1 MGAPRKLRKKYKG
14 PQHPF
19 NAERF
24 EQELKSVG
32 EYGLRN
38 KRELHK
44 IHTKLGKFRSRARS
58 LLALEE
64 GSEKRNRDE
73 NLILTKLNKIGVIK
87 ADSFSIDEI
96 LNLQAEDFLERRL
109 QTIVF
114 RKGLAR
120 TPHQSRQLI
129 VHGHIAIDGRRNNVP
144 SYHLLFGEEELVDF
158 SNSSP
163 YYDPEHPMRL
173 SLIDSVQED
182 EYKEEEQK

>member
-24 EQELKSVG
+24 EQELKLVG
-32 EYGLRN
+32 VYGLRN
-38 KRELHK
+38 KTELYK
-44 IHTKLGKFRSRARS
+44 IHTRLGKYRTRARS

-64 GSEKRNRDE
+64 GSEKREHNE
-73 NLILTKLNKIGVIK
+73 GLILAKLNKLGVIK

-109 QTIVF
+109 QTVVF

-120 TPHQSRQLI
+120 TPHQARQMI
-129 VHGHIAIDGRRNNVP
+129 VHGHIAIDGRRINVP
-144 SYHLLFGEEELVDF
+144 SYHLLSGEEELVDY
-158 SNSSP
+158 SP
-163 YYDPEHPMRL
+163 TSPCYDPEHPVRL
-173 SLIDSVQED
+173 SLVDSVREG
-182 EYKEEEQK
+182 EFIEE

>member
-24 EQELKSVG
+24 EQELKYVG

-38 KRELHK
+38 KKELYK
-44 IHTKLGKFRSRARS
+44 IHTRLGKYRSRARS

-64 GSEKRNRDE
+64 DSEKRTQNE
-73 NLILTKLNKIGVIK
+73 GLILTKLNKLGVIK
-87 ADSFSIDEI
+87 SESFSIDEI

-109 QTIVF
+109 QTVVF

-120 TPHQSRQLI
+120 TPHQARQLI
-129 VHGHIAIDGRRNNVP
+129 IHGHIAIKGRRVNVP
-144 SYHLLFGEEELVDF
+144 SYHLLEGEEDLVDYAP
-158 SNSSP
+158 NSP

-173 SLIDSVQED
+173 SLIDSVQNE
-182 EYKEEEQK
+182 ESPEEEM